1 MVLRNYPQGT
11 SFDVTTWP
19 NHRYPQ
25 RASSGPVFLT
35 TPHKPLVDNC
45 PEPRERC
52 DPLHRVPLGVG
63 WGALAPTTPLP
74 RAAWHRWARTRH
86 PWQPPPPRGSQ
97 GVSQP
102 TLAGSGPRQHPSAT
116 IFSRCAGC
124 RRGYSLL
131 DGNSCTMHCHM
142 PTWPVMSF
150 RAKFLLSPIFFSSSL
165 VVLEGATASIPP
177 KRCKNKC
184 PHPPFAQYPSRV

>member
-1 MVLRNYPQGT
+1 M
-11 SFDVTTWP
+11 
-19 NHRYPQ
+19 
-25 RASSGPVFLT
+25 
-35 TPHKPLVDNC
+35 
-45 PEPRERC
+45 
-52 DPLHRVPLGVG
+52 
-63 WGALAPTTPLP
+63 GALAPTTPLP

-86 PWQPPPPRGSQ
+86 PWQPPPPTGSQ

-102 TLAGSGPRQHPSAT
+102 TLAGSGPRQHPSAS

-131 DGNSCTMHCHM
+131 DGNSCTMHRHM

-165 VVLEGATASIPP
+165 VVLEGATASVPP
-177 KRCKNKC
+177 NGCRNKC
-184 PHPPFAQYPSRV
+184 PPGGFAVQHSTCAYVQIGAMVMMVNPVIGAAPHFGEV